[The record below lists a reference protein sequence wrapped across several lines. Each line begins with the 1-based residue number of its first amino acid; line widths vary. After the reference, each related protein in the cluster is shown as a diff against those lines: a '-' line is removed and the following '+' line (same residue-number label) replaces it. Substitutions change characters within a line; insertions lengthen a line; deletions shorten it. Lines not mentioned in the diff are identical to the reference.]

1 MASSPITEVGGL
13 QLSNGTFG
21 SSPPGSLQRAD
32 NCVEPQKGVIEP
44 RRGQEHAYVPPS
56 AGEIPWAQCEFRG
69 SLIINSASARFD
81 DYTLGVAANPTVD
94 FTDGPWNPV
103 DSTPDF
109 AAPQMKFGFAGSY
122 LHFCTTTGPKAL
134 ETLTGPPRTSGL
146 RRMPDIRAA
155 VQSASAASVA
165 DNNWLPYGAAVAYR
179 SVLRLPTDDG
189 TSLLSPPS
197 GRAVVAN
204 SIVAAVGAMVRSG
217 TTVTVTFAGTTN
229 PGLLTGDTFTL
240 SPGEANFAAGTY
252 TVTSDADNVITYTN
266 AGAAVANTAI
276 QSFNT
281 GRRSVAMQIYL
292 SADAT
297 EATPVCLYRSHYT
310 SSATVEPSDEMFLVA
325 ELTPSAMNISQGY
338 ITYEDFTPDSV
349 INDPLYTNPQTG
361 EGPSQANYSPPLYRD
376 TTNWGE
382 RQWYAQ
388 TTGPQTFNLQML
400 GVGMP
405 DGIQDGDTLTLDV
418 PDATATPYVFT
429 FKNTPSTSDEVQIVS
444 NGLASFN
451 IQQTAQ
457 NLALAIN
464 AFMAFNGTPLR
475 AYYDSAQNE
484 APGKVLLQ
492 RTTIIQDN
500 FLDDGAF
507 SLIASRPASWVPA
520 LDTSTPVWSDD
531 EYQPNGLAY
540 AKLGQPEAVPLVNYT
555 AVGSK
560 NYPIARIIGLQNALL
575 VFKRGDGIYSVSGTF
590 PFQVLQIST
599 ANIIAP
605 DACGVLADNAW
616 CYTDQGFI
624 RISDSGGSSVVSRPI
639 ETELNRL
646 RAELPEMTSTYSFV
660 VPYETERRIML
671 FVPFSGDDDTAPP
684 TLVLKAWC
692 YNNAT
697 QAWTGPLTYGLPFSG
712 VVGLVSNRLSL
723 GMYDSQFST
732 GRVTLERKG
741 DDYFDYADA
750 SYSNSI
756 TATSVGGNP
765 LVIRLSTS
773 ARRGDG
779 IVQGQWATKIRR
791 TRPDL
796 GSRYYE
802 LYEEIP
808 WSVAACTTYK
818 HYDVVF
824 QFLPQSEPLGRR
836 TLTRLQHLF
845 KPEWFAA
852 LTSKTLVFTDQVQ
865 ADLEIDT
872 PSPGFGLTP
881 FGTGP
886 FGNPTPLMVDVNP
899 VSASW
904 ATAAQFFVGLSTS
917 EVWMKVRAQGMGL
930 TVDSASGPAGRGRG

>member
-103 DSTPDF
+103 DSTPNF
-109 AAPQMKFGFAGSY
+109 AAPQMKFGLAGSY
-122 LHFCTTTGPKAL
+122 LHFCTTTGPKVL
-134 ETLTGPPRTSGL
+134 ETTSSQPRSSGL
-146 RRMPDIRAA
+146 QRLQDPQVFMR
-155 VQSASAASVA
+155 SASLTSP
-165 DNNWLPYGAAVAYR
+165 WLPYGSAVAYR
-179 SVLRLPTDDG
+179 SVLRLPTSDG

-197 GRAVVAN
+197 GRAIISNSLVTPVGSLTKTGGVATATFPG
-204 SIVAAVGAMVRSG
+204 VTRSG
-217 TTVTVTFAGTTN
+217 
-229 PGLLTGDTFTL
+229 LSIGDTFTL
-240 SPGEANFAAGTY
+240 SPGEANFPAGSYTVASLASLNSITFAITAGTSTN
-252 TVTSDADNVITYTN
+252 TVAQIFD
-266 AGAAVANTAI
+266 
-276 QSFNT
+276 T
-281 GRRSVAMQIYL
+281 GRRATQVAIYL
-292 SADAT
+292 GPEAT
-297 EATPVCLYRSHYT
+297 TATPVRLYRSRPT
-310 SSATVEPSDEMFLVA
+310 SSATVEPSDELFLVD
-325 ELTPSAMNISQGY
+325 EVFPSPTDISNGVIVY
-338 ITYEDFTPDSV
+338 NDGTPDSV
-349 INDPLYTNPQTG
+349 ISDPLYTNPQTG
-361 EGPSQANYSPPLYRD
+361 EGPSQANYPPPLYRD

-388 TTGPQTFNLQML
+388 TTGQQTFNLQLL
-400 GVGMP
+400 GVGSP
-405 DGIQDGDTLTLDV
+405 DGVQNNDTLTLDI
-418 PDATATPYVFT
+418 PGASGTPYTFT
-429 FKNTPSTSDEVQIVS
+429 FKTSASLATEVQIFSDSTLPSV
-444 NGLASFN
+444 N
-451 IQQTAQ
+451 IQRTAQ
-457 NLALAIN
+457 RLTVVIN
-464 AFMAFNGTPLR
+464 TEMIADDVPLR
-475 AYYDSAQNE
+475 AYYNSAQNE
-484 APGKVLLQ
+484 APGKILIQ
-492 RTTIIQDN
+492 RLDIVQDAN
-500 FLDDGAF
+500 TDDGAF

-531 EYQPNGLAY
+531 EYKPNGLAY

-765 LVIRLSTS
+765 LVIRLSTT

-818 HYDVVF
+818 HYDCAF